1 MNYSLPWNKP
11 LDSIEPLARN
21 TDPET
26 SHEAAADVSFRAS
39 AHRLLAMQALDRFGA
54 LTDYELA
61 ARTGLQQ
68 NSIGKRRKDCQDA
81 GMVERLLDADGNSIK
96 RPAPSGSKALV
107 WTLTEKGR
115 NYLRELNAQA

>member
-1 MNYSLPWNKP
+1 MQKHETVELNWSP
-11 LDSIEPLARN
+11 PLARN

-26 SHEAAADVSFRAS
+26 SHEAAEDVSFRAS
-39 AHRLLAMQALDRFGA
+39 AHRLLAMQALDRYGA

-96 RPAPSGSKALV
+96 RPAPSGSMSLV

-115 NYLRELNAQA
+115 NYLKELNAQA

>member
-1 MNYSLPWNKP
+1 MQKHENFELNWSQ
-11 LDSIEPLARN
+11 PLARN
-21 TDPET
+21 NDPET
-26 SHEAAADVSFRAS
+26 SHEAAANASFRAS
-39 AHRLLAMQALDRFGA
+39 AHRLLAMRTLDRSGA

-115 NYLRELNAQA
+115 LYLRELENA

>member
-1 MNYSLPWNKP
+1 MQKHENFELNWSQ
-11 LDSIEPLARN
+11 PLARN

-26 SHEAAADVSFRAS
+26 SHEAAEDVSFRAS
-39 AHRLLAMQALDRFGA
+39 AHRLLAMQALDRYGA

-96 RPAPSGSKALV
+96 RPAPSGSMSLV